1 MYKIKNFVFVF
12 SGMLKEFGG
21 ILELIEN
28 WSQSVLKSINWA
40 KRKVQLET
48 GTTGKVELSKKFL
61 EEEKLTF

>member
-1 MYKIKNFVFVF
+1 
-12 SGMLKEFGG
+12 MLKEFGG

-40 KRKVQLET
+40 KRKVQLEI